1 MIRKFVQFV
10 GLILCLFVY
19 GCDDSANLD
28 TLLTVAPDLIA
39 PDTEGVVT
47 DLTPEVWE
55 KLRFVREFQMLQH
68 LTGPPHYFWLLEG
81 SPDYDPERDAA
92 WHAAEET
99 KIARIKVIQEELY
112 NRHIDADGI
121 SIIGNE
127 VTPDKYFVMARNIL
141 LILTSKH
148 PRLRE
153 PLRDHFYFIVVGGVS
168 MYKSVLTHR
177 RHDAAY
183 LSLVPEYPIHLL
195 ALDAALD
202 PENTTIYYTPNPGC
216 DSRGVTLD
224 IGTRTPSGLV
234 KRAGWCTSPVFFGEY
249 YPHRTF
255 VHEFIHALDHVMAD
269 IDPTFRETLKEAHR
283 KSVFDEGLWFPF
295 PINWRDD
302 ILQKVDGWAE
312 WWPSVLEL
320 WFFETGPGLI
330 FESHQDFEEY
340 DPRITEI
347 IRQWFPEVLFFN
359 TAEYRL

>member
-10 GLILCLFVY
+10 LLILCLFIF

-55 KLRFVREFQMLQH
+55 KVRFVREFQMLQH
-68 LTGPPHYFWLLEG
+68 LTGPGHYFWLLEG
-81 SPDYDPERDAA
+81 SPDYDPEKDAA

-99 KIARIKVIQEELY
+99 KYARKKVIQEELY

-141 LILTSKH
+141 LIMTSKH

-153 PLRDHFYFIVVGGVS
+153 PLRDHFYFIVVGGAEFAVNPT
-168 MYKSVLTHR
+168 YTYTKFRDAIYLTF
-177 RHDAAY
+177 
-183 LSLVPEYPIHLL
+183 VPEYAVHLL

-202 PENTTIYYTPNPGC
+202 PENTTIYYAPNPGC

-234 KRAGWCTSPVFFGEY
+234 KRAGWCTSPVYFY
-249 YPHRTF
+249 YDYPHVTL

-283 KSVFDEGLWFPF
+283 KSVLNEGLWWPEY
-295 PINWRDD
+295 IWRDD
-302 ILQKVDGWAE
+302 ILQKVDGYFE
-312 WWPSVLEL
+312 WFPELLEL
-320 WFFETGPGLI
+320 WFFEVGPGLT
-330 FESHQDFEEY
+330 FESYQDFEEY

-347 IRQWFPEVLFFN
+347 IRQWFPEVSFRN
-359 TAEYRL
+359 IAANY